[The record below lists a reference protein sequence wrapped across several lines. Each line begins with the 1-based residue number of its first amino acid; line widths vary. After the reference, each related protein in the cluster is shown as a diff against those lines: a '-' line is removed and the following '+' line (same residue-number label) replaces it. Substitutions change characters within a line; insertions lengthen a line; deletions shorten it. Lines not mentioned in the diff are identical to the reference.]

1 MNEEQS
7 ADLSSHPM
15 AFLLEGDFG
24 LRVPKAG
31 EICNGHIVSV
41 SGNHILVDIGA
52 KSEGLVDPREIDQ
65 MSADEK
71 EALEMGA
78 EVKVLVTNPEDSR
91 GTISLS
97 IAQALT
103 AEEWAN
109 AKALLE
115 SGEEIEIV
123 ISGRNRGGLLTQIGH
138 LRAFVPASQLGLAH
152 HEVRN
157 DQTLAQF
164 QGQTIRAKVIEVDSE
179 RNRLILSSKDA
190 AGKAKKAKRLEKI
203 SNIEEGK
210 ILPGH
215 IVNIERFGVFVDIGG
230 IQGLVHLSELSW
242 SRISNPEEL
251 YSVGDA
257 VEVFVLNIDEEKA
270 RIALSIKRLLDDPWK
285 EADGIYT
292 EGEFVPAVI
301 TKLEKYGAFAEIQ
314 GAAPIEGL
322 IHLSEIS
329 EEERIEHPSQIIDRG
344 DKMMV
349 KIIKID
355 MKKRQLGLSL
365 IGVPED
371 LMVPED
377 EDEEE
382 EPLEDQ
388 EEVSLSLDEI
398 E

>member
-31 EICNGHIVSV
+31 EICSGHIVSV

-91 GTISLS
+91 GTIGLS

-164 QGQTIRAKVIEVDSE
+164 QGQTIRAKV
-179 RNRLILSSKDA
+179 N
-190 AGKAKKAKRLEKI
+190 
-203 SNIEEGK
+203 
-210 ILPGH
+210 
-215 IVNIERFGVFVDIGG
+215 
-230 IQGLVHLSELSW
+230 
-242 SRISNPEEL
+242 
-251 YSVGDA
+251 
-257 VEVFVLNIDEEKA
+257 
-270 RIALSIKRLLDDPWK
+270 
-285 EADGIYT
+285 
-292 EGEFVPAVI
+292 
-301 TKLEKYGAFAEIQ
+301 
-314 GAAPIEGL
+314 
-322 IHLSEIS
+322 
-329 EEERIEHPSQIIDRG
+329 
-344 DKMMV
+344 
-349 KIIKID
+349 
-355 MKKRQLGLSL
+355 
-365 IGVPED
+365 
-371 LMVPED
+371 
-377 EDEEE
+377 
-382 EPLEDQ
+382 
-388 EEVSLSLDEI
+388 
-398 E
+398 

>member
-65 MSADEK
+65 MSELEK
-71 EALEMGA
+71 QELEIGL
-78 EVKVLVTNPEDSR
+78 EVKVLVTNPEDNR
-91 GTISLS
+91 GNIGLS
-97 IAQALT
+97 ISQAVT

-109 AKALLE
+109 AHELLK
-115 SGEEIEIV
+115 SGEEVEVTII
-123 ISGRNRGGLLTQIGH
+123 GRNRGGLLTQIGH

-157 DQTLAQF
+157 DQTLSQF
-164 QGQTIRAKVIEVDSE
+164 QGQTIKAKVIEVDAD

-210 ILPGH
+210 ILPGNV
-215 IVNIERFGVFVDIGG
+215 VNIERFGIFVDIGG

-242 SRISNPEEL
+242 SRISDPEEL
-251 YSVGDA
+251 YSVGDS
-257 VEVFVLNIDEEKA
+257 VEVYVLNIDNEKA
-270 RIALSIKRLLDDPWK
+270 RIALSIKRLHEDPWQQ
-285 EADGIYT
+285 ADGKYS
-292 EGEFVPAVI
+292 EGEIVPVVV
-301 TKLEKYGAFAEIQ
+301 TKLEKYGAFAEIK
-314 GAAPIEGL
+314 GEAPIEGL

-329 EEERIEHPSQIIDRG
+329 CEDRLTHPSQIMNRG
-344 DKMMV
+344 DEMLV

-355 MKKRQLGLSL
+355 KKKRQLGLSL
-365 IGVPED
+365 KGVPEANS
-371 LMVPED
+371 LQND
-377 EDEEE
+377 E
-382 EPLEDQ
+382 
-388 EEVSLSLDEI
+388 
-398 E
+398 